1 LGLLLLNAIPK
12 AQHIGA
18 KSKLPCF
25 TAQFMKKALKR
36 HILQTLKHGLA
47 FLDKNPAL
55 RRQVYFFICKYGM
68 YNFLKKF
75 YASRLQQTSTNQF
88 SPLMVGPVVVLDIS
102 QEQLSAQAQEIYSQL
117 KQSAAQTE
125 ARTH

>member
-1 LGLLLLNAIPK
+1 
-12 AQHIGA
+12 
-18 KSKLPCF
+18 
-25 TAQFMKKALKR
+25 MKKALKR
-36 HILQTLKHGLA
+36 HILSTLKHGLA

-75 YASRLQQTSTNQF
+75 YASHLQQASVNQF

-102 QEQLSAQAQEIYSQL
+102 KEQLSTHAQDIYDQL
-117 KQSAAQTE
+117 KSVAAQNNQSK
-125 ARTH
+125 AV

>member
-1 LGLLLLNAIPK
+1 
-12 AQHIGA
+12 
-18 KSKLPCF
+18 
-25 TAQFMKKALKR
+25 MKKALKR
-36 HILQTLKHGLA
+36 HILGILKHGLA

-75 YASRLQQTSTNQF
+75 YASRLQQTSVNQF

-102 QEQLSAQAQEIYSQL
+102 QEQLSTHAQDIFLEL
-117 KQSAAQTE
+117 QSATAS
-125 ARTH
+125 AASNSVSKVH

>member
-1 LGLLLLNAIPK
+1 
-12 AQHIGA
+12 
-18 KSKLPCF
+18 
-25 TAQFMKKALKR
+25 MKKALKR
-36 HILQTLKHGLA
+36 HILSTLKYGLA

-75 YASRLQQTSTNQF
+75 YASRLQQASVNQF

-102 QEQLSAQAQEIYSQL
+102 QEQLSEHAQSIFHEL
-117 KQSAAQTE
+117 KSSSADQSSSKA
-125 ARTH
+125 H

>member
-1 LGLLLLNAIPK
+1 
-12 AQHIGA
+12 
-18 KSKLPCF
+18 
-25 TAQFMKKALKR
+25 MKKALKR
-36 HILQTLKHGLA
+36 HILSTLKHGLA

-75 YASRLQQTSTNQF
+75 YASRLQQASVNQF

-102 QEQLSAQAQEIYSQL
+102 EEQLSTHAQAIFQEL
-117 KQSAAQTE
+117 KTSSANPSPSKA
-125 ARTH
+125 H

>member
-1 LGLLLLNAIPK
+1 
-12 AQHIGA
+12 
-18 KSKLPCF
+18 
-25 TAQFMKKALKR
+25 MKKALKR
-36 HILQTLKHGLA
+36 HILSTLKHGLA

-75 YASRLQQTSTNQF
+75 YASRLQQASANQF

-102 QEQLSAQAQEIYSQL
+102 EEQLSTH
-117 KQSAAQTE
+117 AQTIFQ
-125 ARTH
+125 ALKNSSANPSPSKAH

>member
-1 LGLLLLNAIPK
+1 
-12 AQHIGA
+12 
-18 KSKLPCF
+18 
-25 TAQFMKKALKR
+25 MKKALKR
-36 HILQTLKHGLA
+36 HILTTLKHGLA

-75 YASRLQQTSTNQF
+75 YASRLQQASTNQF

-102 QEQLSAQAQEIYSQL
+102 EEQLSKRAQMIYSQL
-117 KQSAAQTE
+117 KSTPSANTD
-125 ARTH
+125 TKVS

>member
-1 LGLLLLNAIPK
+1 
-12 AQHIGA
+12 
-18 KSKLPCF
+18 
-25 TAQFMKKALKR
+25 MKKALKR
-36 HILQTLKHGLA
+36 HILSTLKHGLA

-75 YASRLQQTSTNQF
+75 YASRLQQASVNQF

-102 QEQLSAQAQEIYSQL
+102 KEQLSTHAQDIYDQL
-117 KQSAAQTE
+117 KSVAAKNNQSKAV
-125 ARTH
+125 

>member
-1 LGLLLLNAIPK
+1 
-12 AQHIGA
+12 
-18 KSKLPCF
+18 
-25 TAQFMKKALKR
+25 MKKALKR

-102 QEQLSAQAQEIYSQL
+102 EEQLSAHAKDVYDQL
-117 KQSAAQTE
+117 LSKSAAKSMN
-125 ARTH
+125 

>member
-1 LGLLLLNAIPK
+1 
-12 AQHIGA
+12 
-18 KSKLPCF
+18 
-25 TAQFMKKALKR
+25 MKKALKR
-36 HILQTLKHGLA
+36 HILSYLKHGLA

-75 YASRLQQTSTNQF
+75 YASRLQQASTNQF

-102 QEQLSAQAQEIYSQL
+102 EEQLSAHAQDIYSRL
-117 KQSAAQTE
+117 LSKSAAKSIN
-125 ARTH
+125 

>member
-1 LGLLLLNAIPK
+1 
-12 AQHIGA
+12 
-18 KSKLPCF
+18 
-25 TAQFMKKALKR
+25 MKKALKR
-36 HILQTLKHGLA
+36 HILSSLKHGLA

-75 YASRLQQTSTNQF
+75 YASRLQQASSNQF

-102 QEQLSAQAQEIYSQL
+102 EEQLSKRAQLIYGQL
-117 KQSAAQTE
+117 KSSPASPSESKAA
-125 ARTH
+125 

>member
-1 LGLLLLNAIPK
+1 
-12 AQHIGA
+12 
-18 KSKLPCF
+18 
-25 TAQFMKKALKR
+25 MKKALKR

-68 YNFLKKF
+68 YNFLKKC

-102 QEQLSAQAQEIYSQL
+102 EEQLSAHAQDIYSRL
-117 KQSAAQTE
+117 LSKSAAKSIN
-125 ARTH
+125 

>member
-1 LGLLLLNAIPK
+1 
-12 AQHIGA
+12 
-18 KSKLPCF
+18 
-25 TAQFMKKALKR
+25 MKKALKR
-36 HILQTLKHGLA
+36 HILSSLKHGLA

-75 YASRLQQTSTNQF
+75 YASRLQQASTNQF

-102 QEQLSAQAQEIYSQL
+102 EEQLSAHAQDIYSRL
-117 KQSAAQTE
+117 LSKSAAKSIN
-125 ARTH
+125 

>member
-1 LGLLLLNAIPK
+1 
-12 AQHIGA
+12 
-18 KSKLPCF
+18 
-25 TAQFMKKALKR
+25 MKKALKR

-75 YASRLQQTSTNQF
+75 YASRLQQTSVNQF
-88 SPLMVGPVVVLDIS
+88 SPPMVGPVVVLDIS
-102 QEQLSAQAQEIYSQL
+102 QEQLSSHAQDIYDRLLS
-117 KQSAAQTE
+117 KSAAKSI
-125 ARTH
+125 H

>member
-1 LGLLLLNAIPK
+1 
-12 AQHIGA
+12 
-18 KSKLPCF
+18 
-25 TAQFMKKALKR
+25 MKKALKR

-75 YASRLQQTSTNQF
+75 YASRLQQASVNQF

-102 QEQLSAQAQEIYSQL
+102 QEQLSSHAQDIYDRLLS
-117 KQSAAQTE
+117 KSAAKSI
-125 ARTH
+125 H

>member
-1 LGLLLLNAIPK
+1 
-12 AQHIGA
+12 
-18 KSKLPCF
+18 
-25 TAQFMKKALKR
+25 MKKALKR

-75 YASRLQQTSTNQF
+75 YASRLQQASVNQF

-102 QEQLSAQAQEIYSQL
+102 QEQLSTHAQDIYDRILS
-117 KQSAAQTE
+117 KSAAKSI
-125 ARTH
+125 H

>member
-1 LGLLLLNAIPK
+1 
-12 AQHIGA
+12 
-18 KSKLPCF
+18 
-25 TAQFMKKALKR
+25 MKKVLKR

-102 QEQLSAQAQEIYSQL
+102 EEQLSAHAQELYDQL
-117 KQSAAQTE
+117 KQSANHSET
-125 ARTH
+125 RIH

>member
-1 LGLLLLNAIPK
+1 
-12 AQHIGA
+12 
-18 KSKLPCF
+18 
-25 TAQFMKKALKR
+25 MKKALKR

-75 YASRLQQTSTNQF
+75 YASRLQQASVNQF

-102 QEQLSAQAQEIYSQL
+102 QEQLSSHARDIYAQL
-117 KQSAAQTE
+117 KQSSSNSQVKAV
-125 ARTH
+125 

>member
-1 LGLLLLNAIPK
+1 
-12 AQHIGA
+12 
-18 KSKLPCF
+18 
-25 TAQFMKKALKR
+25 MKKALKR
-36 HILQTLKHGLA
+36 HILSTLKHGLA

-75 YASRLQQTSTNQF
+75 YASRLQQASVNQF

-102 QEQLSAQAQEIYSQL
+102 QEQLSTHAQDIYSQL
-117 KQSAAQTE
+117 KSAAQNNSSKV
-125 ARTH
+125 A

>member
-1 LGLLLLNAIPK
+1 
-12 AQHIGA
+12 
-18 KSKLPCF
+18 
-25 TAQFMKKALKR
+25 MKKALKR
-36 HILQTLKHGLA
+36 HILSTLKHGLA

-75 YASRLQQTSTNQF
+75 YASRLQQVSVNQF

-102 QEQLSAQAQEIYSQL
+102 QEQLSEHAQLIFHEL
-117 KQSAAQTE
+117 KSSSADHSSSKA
-125 ARTH
+125 H

>member
-1 LGLLLLNAIPK
+1 MPRFNA
-12 AQHIGA
+12 Q
-18 KSKLPCF
+18 S
-25 TAQFMKKALKR
+25 MKKALKR

-75 YASRLQQTSTNQF
+75 YASRLQQTSVNQF

-102 QEQLSAQAQEIYSQL
+102 QEQLSSHAQDIYDRLLS
-117 KQSAAQTE
+117 KSAAKSI
-125 ARTH
+125 H

>member
-1 LGLLLLNAIPK
+1 
-12 AQHIGA
+12 
-18 KSKLPCF
+18 
-25 TAQFMKKALKR
+25 MKKALKR

-75 YASRLQQTSTNQF
+75 YASRLQQTSVNQF

-102 QEQLSAQAQEIYSQL
+102 QEQLSSHAQDIYGRLLS
-117 KQSAAQTE
+117 KSAAKSIG
-125 ARTH
+125 

>member
-1 LGLLLLNAIPK
+1 
-12 AQHIGA
+12 
-18 KSKLPCF
+18 
-25 TAQFMKKALKR
+25 MKKVLKR
-36 HILQTLKHGLA
+36 HILSSLKHGLA

-75 YASRLQQTSTNQF
+75 YASRLQQTSVNQF

-102 QEQLSAQAQEIYSQL
+102 EEHLSKHAQDIYSQL
-117 KQSAAQTE
+117 KSSAAERSQSK
-125 ARTH
+125 AV

>member
-1 LGLLLLNAIPK
+1 
-12 AQHIGA
+12 
-18 KSKLPCF
+18 
-25 TAQFMKKALKR
+25 MKKTLKR

-75 YASRLQQTSTNQF
+75 YASRLQQTSANQF

-102 QEQLSAQAQEIYSQL
+102 EEQLSAHAQEIYDRLLS
-117 KQSAAQTE
+117 KSVAKSID
-125 ARTH
+125 